1 MGYLGYKYIIG
12 DKRAS
17 LQDNLWLSE
26 SKPHGNVFQIR
37 VHTSNTAPSTFLPTK
52 TMISIMVILPIAMIS
67 FLVKPENFGP
77 RISLNVT
84 TFLAAVANH
93 LNLTAS

>member
-1 MGYLGYKYIIG
+1 
-12 DKRAS
+12 
-17 LQDNLWLSE
+17 
-26 SKPHGNVFQIR
+26 
-37 VHTSNTAPSTFLPTK
+37 
-52 TMISIMVILPIAMIS
+52 MISIMVILPIAMIS

-93 LNLTAS
+93 LNLTASIPPVGFLTLADRLMISVYIVLVYALAVTVGKVPIMD